1 MENAFTFIKQS
12 SEPTANWEL
21 VQIISHGTLNRIGTI
36 INNQFQPLT
45 SGSRTQAVW
54 VNQGAIT
61 AISQPCGSNNQPIY
75 INSNGNFTASS
86 ATIGSHKQAVWVNQ
100 GVITAM
106 NQSCGN
112 NTQPI
117 YIDSNGNFTA
127 SSASIG
133 NISVPLYIAA
143 GAFMPCTDV
152 MSRSSFT
159 YNGGILTI
167 QL

>member
-45 SGSRTQAVW
+45 IGSRTQAVW

-61 AISQPCGSNNQPIY
+61 AINESCGSDNQPIY

-86 ATIGSHKQAVWVNQ
+86 A
-100 GVITAM
+100 
-106 NQSCGN
+106 
-112 NTQPI
+112 
-117 YIDSNGNFTA
+117 
-127 SSASIG
+127 SIG
-133 NISVPLYIAA
+133 NTSVPLYMAA
-143 GAFMPCTDV
+143 GAFIPCTDV